1 MTSTFL
7 IRDGLESDIA
17 ACLALDHRYETDFV
31 WQTSIG
37 QDASG
42 WQILFKKE
50 RLPRT
55 LEGEYRSSEHRLRAT
70 LPTDQCFLVASE
82 RTTEITEE
90 GEAVNSHLL
99 GYLSMRREPSRGV
112 GWIQDFVVDAPVRRA
127 KIGSRLFKVA
137 RAWALEH
144 DLTRLMVETDTRNT
158 PAIQFC
164 NALGFAFCGYND
176 RYFDH
181 QDIAI
186 FLGQN
191 LR

>member
-7 IRDGLESDIA
+7 IRDGVEADLA
-17 ACLALDHRYETDFV
+17 ACLALDHRYETDTV
-31 WQTSIG
+31 WQTSI
-37 QDASG
+37 QQELNG

-55 LEGEYRSSEHRLRAT
+55 LESEHPSSEHRLRAT
-70 LPTDQCFLVASE
+70 LPADQCFLVASE
-82 RTTEITEE
+82 RTSEPTED

-99 GYLSMRREPSRGV
+99 AYLSMRREPSRQV

-127 KIGSRLFKVA
+127 KIATRLFKVA

-144 DLTRLMVETDTRNT
+144 DLTRLMVETQTRNA
-158 PAIQFC
+158 PAVQFC
-164 NALGFAFCGYND
+164 TALGFSFCGYND
-176 RYFDH
+176 RYFDQ

>member
-7 IRDGLESDIA
+7 IRDGLENDIA

-31 WQTSIG
+31 LQTHIN
-37 QDASG
+37 QDAGG
-42 WQILFKKE
+42 WQILFKRE

-55 LEGEYRSSEHRLRAT
+55 LEAEHSASEHRLMET
-70 LPTDQCFLVASE
+70 LPVDQCFLVASE
-82 RTTEITEE
+82 RTTEITDE
-90 GEAVNSHLL
+90 GEETNSHLL
-99 GYLSMRREPSRGV
+99 GYLSMRREPSRRV

-144 DLTRLMVETDTRNT
+144 DLTRLMVETNTRNT

-164 NALGFAFCGYND
+164 TTLGFAFCGYND
-176 RYFDH
+176 RYFDQ

>member
-7 IRDGLESDIA
+7 IRDALEDDLA
-17 ACLALDHRYETDFV
+17 ACLALDHRYDTDYV

-37 QDASG
+37 QDLNG
-42 WQILFKKE
+42 WQILFRKE

-55 LEGEYRSSEHRLRAT
+55 LESEHPTSEHRLRAT
-70 LPTDQCFLVASE
+70 LPADQCFLVASE
-82 RTTEITEE
+82 RVSEPTED
-90 GEAVNSHLL
+90 GEAVETHLL
-99 GYLSMRREPSRGV
+99 GYLSMRREPSRRV
-112 GWIQDFVVDAPVRRA
+112 GWIQDFVVDSPVRRA
-127 KIGSRLFKVA
+127 KIGTRLFKVA

-144 DLTRLMVETDTRNT
+144 DLTRLMVETHTRNYPT
-158 PAIQFC
+158 INFC
-164 NALGFAFCGYND
+164 MSLGFSFCGYND

-186 FLGQN
+186 FLGQT